1 MAYTFLIRFLSFFYL
16 VALVGLGFLF
26 FLYFSQNYRE
36 LSRLQ
41 EREAALQRTIEARE
55 AELIR
60 KETYARKLAEDPEFL
75 ERIIREQLG
84 FIRPGEFLFRFDED
98 ITLVP

>member
-36 LSRLQ
+36 MDRLRNQ
-41 EREAALQRTIEARE
+41 EAALKQTIEARE
-55 AELIR
+55 AEL
-60 KETYARKLAEDPEFL
+60 ARKQLYAQKLEEDPEFL
-75 ERIIREQLG
+75 ERIIRQQLG
-84 FIRPGEFLFRFDED
+84 YVRPGEFLFRFDED
-98 ITLVP
+98 IPLRP